1 MCGKN
6 STLSVLLKKVLGSP
20 PRVREK
26 LSPTLAHSIKSRIT
40 PACAGKTEILTIH
53 STFKR
58 DHPRVCGKNSG
69 VGLSGCCVSGS
80 PPRVREKLK
89 QRTDTIEPI
98 GITPACAGKTL
109 VLVRSLPK
117 YRDHPRVCGKNQ
129 WESYTAKTE
138 RGSPPRVREKPNAFL
153 NSSCDTGI
161 TPACAGKTLSQLQ
174 GGMMEQDHPRV
185 CGKNHFLSLFFYFTE
200 GSPPRVREKLESIG
214 KAAGSIG
221 ITPACAGK
229 TESFLALLKFF

>member
-1 MCGKN
+1 M
-6 STLSVLLKKVLGSP
+6 
-20 PRVREK
+20 
-26 LSPTLAHSIKSRIT
+26 
-40 PACAGKTEILTIH
+40 
-53 STFKR
+53 
-58 DHPRVCGKNSG
+58 CGKNSG

-89 QRTDTIEPI
+89 QRTDKIEPI

-161 TPACAGKTLSQLQ
+161 TPACAGKTPVKFYRQCIDR
-174 GGMMEQDHPRV
+174 DHPRV
-185 CGKNHFLSLFFYFTE
+185 CGKNDQNDLIVSPRV
-200 GSPPRVREKLESIG
+200 GSPPRVREK
-214 KAAGSIG
+214 
-221 ITPACAGK
+221 PRY
-229 TESFLALLKFF
+229 